1 MPKQY
6 SAHTLLSPNTNGTQV
21 AITTPAPTTIPFVK
35 TFRFFK
41 ARKEWVEAFQYCASK
56 GLRLAVISTVAEL
69 LGVETEKLSQVAL
82 VRQINIS
89 GNVTEIP
96 LKLQEARE
104 NRYHSTE
111 QLRGEPGGL
120 THLGQAVQIRLGK
133 LSER

>member
-1 MPKQY
+1 MLQ
-6 SAHTLLSPNTNGTQV
+6 
-21 AITTPAPTTIPFVK
+21 
-35 TFRFFK
+35 
-41 ARKEWVEAFQYCASK
+41 EADGDSHNEQ
-56 GLRLAVISTVAEL
+56 AVLTGEDQSLISTVAEL

-111 QLRGEPGGL
+111 QLRGGPGGL
-120 THLGQAVQIRLGK
+120 TQLGQAVQIRLGK